1 MSKPQK
7 ESFFWT
13 SYSDLMTS
21 LFFVMLVLFILVI
34 VLLHNK
40 MREIE
45 KEREA
50 SQEQLD
56 KIREI
61 EASVKNIDSTYF
73 VYDSTYKRHTLR
85 DIHVSFHSESA
96 DITDIP
102 LGDRRRLLD
111 VGKSILT
118 FVNDAVSKNPNVK
131 YLLIIEGQSSISN
144 YNNPDEC
151 RNNDVLS
158 YRRALSLIRYWND
171 NNKIFNP
178 DICEVIISGSG
189 TSSPFKE
196 PEYLPS
202 GKVNYA
208 NQRFVI
214 HIIPKP
220 GTIK

>member
-1 MSKPQK
+1 MSKPKK

-73 VYDSTYKRHTLR
+73 VYDSTYKQHTLR

-96 DITDIP
+96 DITNIP
-102 LGDRRRLLD
+102 SGYRRRLLD
-111 VGKSILT
+111 VGESILT
-118 FVNDAVSKNPNVK
+118 FVNDAVSKNTNVK
-131 YLLIIEGQSSISN
+131 YLLIIEGQSSI
-144 YNNPDEC
+144 
-151 RNNDVLS
+151 
-158 YRRALSLIRYWND
+158 
-171 NNKIFNP
+171 
-178 DICEVIISGSG
+178 
-189 TSSPFKE
+189 
-196 PEYLPS
+196 
-202 GKVNYA
+202 
-208 NQRFVI
+208 
-214 HIIPKP
+214 
-220 GTIK
+220 